1 MRKSFA
7 VADAGVAAVLALA
20 GRTAEKAAFST
31 APPSGPICFGSGGPA
46 APFRSARSRRSRSPS
61 LLPRVCCS
69 SVESSAHRKWQPIA
83 WPLCTCPFLPL
94 ISLVPD
100 HYSDFSRNKREAPP
114 GRS

>member
-31 APPSGPICFGSGGPA
+31 APPSGPICFGS
-46 APFRSARSRRSRSPS
+46 
-61 LLPRVCCS
+61 

-94 ISLVPD
+94 ISFVPD